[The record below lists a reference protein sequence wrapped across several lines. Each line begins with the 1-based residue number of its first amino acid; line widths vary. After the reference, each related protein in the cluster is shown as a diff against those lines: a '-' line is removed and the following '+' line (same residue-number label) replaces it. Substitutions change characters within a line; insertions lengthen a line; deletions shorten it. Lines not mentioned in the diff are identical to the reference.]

1 MLGDD
6 GRKMSK
12 SLSNYPDPNEMF
24 DIHGADAMRWYLL
37 SSPILRGAD
46 FSVTETGLRD
56 TVRHVILPFW
66 NAYYFLTLYA
76 NAAGTTG
83 TFRTDQTDVLDR
95 YLLGELRDLV
105 DGTTERMDVFDLF
118 GACENVAV
126 FLDTLTNW
134 YIRRSRDRFWAGDQ
148 DAIDSLHTALV
159 TLCHVAAPLL
169 PLVTEHVHDGLTG
182 GAESVHLADWPESAQ
197 FPYDIDLHAGMAQ
210 VRDACSTLLSLR
222 KAEGLRVR
230 LPLAKA
236 VVATPDAEL
245 VAPHIDIL
253 RDELNVKDVELT
265 SDVGRFGRKELILN
279 PKALGPRLGGR
290 MQQVVQAHKAGDWT
304 VDGDHVVVGGVDL
317 LDGEYDFRLVSADH
331 GGAVATLK
339 NTGGLVVL
347 DTTVTP
353 ELEAEGAA
361 RDLIRQIQQARR
373 DAGLDVSDRIALS
386 IAGPGAIVAAFET
399 HRDLVMSE
407 TLATSAVASVDV
419 VDSDIS
425 VVVERAVV

>member
-1 MLGDD
+1 
-6 GRKMSK
+6 
-12 SLSNYPDPNEMF
+12 
-24 DIHGADAMRWYLL
+24 
-37 SSPILRGAD
+37 
-46 FSVTETGLRD
+46 
-56 TVRHVILPFW
+56 
-66 NAYYFLTLYA
+66 
-76 NAAGTTG
+76 
-83 TFRTDQTDVLDR
+83 
-95 YLLGELRDLV
+95 
-105 DGTTERMDVFDLF
+105 MDVYDLF

-148 DAIDSLHTALV
+148 GAIDTLHTALV
-159 TLCHVAAPLL
+159 TLCQVAAPLL
-169 PLVTEHVHDGLTG
+169 PLVTEHIHDGLTG
-182 GAESVHLADWPESAQ
+182 GAESVHLADWPDASTY
-197 FPYDIDLHAGMAQ
+197 PYDTDLHAGMAQ

-236 VVATPDAEL
+236 VVATPHAEL

-265 SDVGRFGRKELILN
+265 TDVGRFGRKELMLN

-317 LDGEYDFRLVSADH
+317 LDGEYDFRLVSGDQ

-339 NTGGLVVL
+339 NTDGLVVL
-347 DTTVTP
+347 DTVVTP

-386 IAGPGAIVAAFET
+386 VSGSDEIVAAFET
-399 HRDLVMSE
+399 HRDLVMTE
-407 TLATSAVASVDV
+407 TLATSAVASVGQG
-419 VDSDIS
+419 DSDVS